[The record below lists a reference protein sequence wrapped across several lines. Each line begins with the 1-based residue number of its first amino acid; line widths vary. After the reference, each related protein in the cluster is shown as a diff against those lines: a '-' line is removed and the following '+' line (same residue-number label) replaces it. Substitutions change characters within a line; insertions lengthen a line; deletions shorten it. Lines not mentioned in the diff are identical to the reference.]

1 MPTSMVSIPKRVA
14 VIGPIVEPHEM
25 LLRDA
30 KYWIGTL
37 ALLHAST
44 NGAIDV
50 ELVA

>member
-1 MPTSMVSIPKRVA
+1 MVSIPNRVE
-14 VIGPIVEPHEM
+14 VIGPIVEPQAM